1 MPKTDASFDPA
12 DYAPVAERIATFWE
26 RYPTG
31 RIVTRLV
38 KESERQVL
46 FEARVYRSPDEQRP
60 AATGFAAERPGDG
73 LINTVA
79 CVENTETSA
88 VGRALANLGIT
99 AGRQR
104 PSLEEMAKAARARQ
118 ASAAAESTRPPV
130 AGTRPRAESSISTPG
145 ASRSTIDGPSPQLVG
160 TPATPDER
168 LELEELLCEA
178 ERRGWPEPRAAEVRR
193 RTADPTLT
201 SAESRSL
208 GAEIRRWLQ
217 RLDRAHP
224 PPARARAPAD
234 S

>member
-46 FEARVYRSPDEQRP
+46 FEARVYRSPDERRP

-118 ASAAAESTRPPV
+118 AAATSAPAAA
-130 AGTRPRAESSISTPG
+130 PRG
-145 ASRSTIDGPSPQLVG
+145 ATSAIDGPSPQLVA
-160 TPATPDER
+160 TPATGDER

-178 ERRGWPEPRAAEVRR
+178 ERRGWPESRAAEVRR
-193 RTADPTLT
+193 RITDPALTA
-201 SAESRSL
+201 AESRSL
-208 GAEIRRWLQ
+208 GAEIRRWLH
-217 RLDRAHP
+217 RLDRAQ
-224 PPARARAPAD
+224 PARARTGTPAD

>member
-12 DYAPVAERIATFWE
+12 EYAPVAERIATFWE

-46 FEARVYRSPDEQRP
+46 FEARVYRSPDELRP

-118 ASAAAESTRPPV
+118 ALVAESRAPSAEST
-130 AGTRPRAESSISTPG
+130 AGAPG
-145 ASRSTIDGPSPQLVG
+145 TSRSTIDGPSPQLVG
-160 TPATPDER
+160 TPATHDDR

-178 ERRGWPEPRAAEVRR
+178 ERRGWPESRAAEVRR
-193 RTADPTLT
+193 RTADTSLT
-201 SAESRSL
+201 AAESRSL

-217 RLDRAHP
+217 RRDRSA
-224 PPARARAPAD
+224 
-234 S
+234 

>member
-12 DYAPVAERIATFWE
+12 EYAPVAERIATFWE
-26 RYPTG
+26 RYPSG

-38 KESERQVL
+38 KETEIQVL
-46 FEARVYRSPDEQRP
+46 FEARVYRTPDERRP

-73 LINTVA
+73 MINTVA

-118 ASAAAESTRPPV
+118 AAAISAPSEPPY
-130 AGTRPRAESSISTPG
+130 RATS
-145 ASRSTIDGPSPQLVG
+145 AVDGPSPQLVG
-160 TPATPDER
+160 TPATPDDR

-178 ERRGWPEPRAAEVRR
+178 ERRGWPESRAAEMRR
-193 RTADPTLT
+193 RTADPALT
-201 SAESRSL
+201 AAESRSL
-208 GAEIRRWLQ
+208 GAELRRWLQ
-217 RLDRAHP
+217 RLDRVQAP
-224 PPARARAPAD
+224 RARARTSAD
-234 S
+234 QP

>member
-12 DYAPVAERIATFWE
+12 EYAPVAERIATFWE

-46 FEARVYRSPDEQRP
+46 FEARVYRSPDETRP

-104 PSLEEMAKAARARQ
+104 PSLEEMVKAARARQ
-118 ASAAAESTRPPV
+118 AAAS
-130 AGTRPRAESSISTPG
+130 STPPQPPYR
-145 ASRSTIDGPSPQLVG
+145 ATSAVDGPSPQLVG
-160 TPATPDER
+160 TPATQDDR

-178 ERRGWPEPRAAEVRR
+178 ERRGWPESRAAEVRR
-193 RTADPTLT
+193 RSADPSLT
-201 SAESRSL
+201 AAESRSL

-217 RLDRAHP
+217 RLDRVHSSP
-224 PPARARAPAD
+224 PRARAPVD
-234 S
+234 

>member
-12 DYAPVAERIATFWE
+12 DYAPVAERISTFWE

-46 FEARVYRSPDEQRP
+46 FEARVYRSPDETRP

-118 ASAAAESTRPPV
+118 AAVTNTPSVAPRGATSA
-130 AGTRPRAESSISTPG
+130 
-145 ASRSTIDGPSPQLVG
+145 IDGPSPQLV
-160 TPATPDER
+160 ATPVTGDER

-178 ERRGWPEPRAAEVRR
+178 ERRGWPESRAAEVRR
-193 RTADPTLT
+193 RTTDPTLT
-201 SAESRSL
+201 AAESRSL

-217 RLDRAHP
+217 RLDRAHS
-224 PPARARAPAD
+224 PPARVRAQAD
-234 S
+234 